1 MMLSRTRERMPW
13 SFSYCNMK
21 SYQNRAHKLSDYE
34 GMPSVCAAAGLG
46 LGWPLAR

>member
-34 GMPSVCAAAGLG
+34 GMPSVCCRLG
-46 LGWPLAR
+46 WGWPLAR